1 MRSFWQ
7 VLKDLLTCV
16 WLLRL
21 RNIEV
26 PPIYFVLIIG
36 SFVILTSLGCKN
48 EGFVFIEIF
57 KAFGSFKALF
67 V

>member
-1 MRSFWQ
+1 MYGY
-7 VLKDLLTCV
+7 LGLEI
-16 WLLRL
+16 LRF
-21 RNIEV
+21 
-26 PPIYFVLIIG
+26 PPIYFVFIIG